1 MEQVSGKGMD
11 YPHEKYTGNCKAKSI
26 ILHTF
31 TKKKMPLHSYFVLT
45 AFALLIVVFIVQT
58 ARMRGEGFEL
68 VGKPSIEKYYFFSG
82 KLTLFT
88 TWVLFCIKAAVPK
101 LGYIHL
107 PFYLNWFAVAML
119 WAGVLVVLMATVSL
133 GKSLRIVIPQTQ
145 TALYTRGIYHLSR
158 NPLYL
163 GVFAIATG
171 SCLYFPDLI
180 NVSFA
185 IYGIY
190 THHQIIKGEEQF
202 LNTRFGKEWESY
214 AANVR
219 RYL

>member
-1 MEQVSGKGMD
+1 MD
-11 YPHEKYTGNCKAKSI
+11 YPYEKYTGNCKAKSI

-45 AFALLIVVFIVQT
+45 AFTLLAVVFIFQI
-58 ARMRGEGFEL
+58 ARIRGDQFEL
-68 VGKPSIEKYYFFSG
+68 IGKPTIEKYYFFSG
-82 KLTLFT
+82 KVTILT
-88 TWVLFCIKAAVPK
+88 TWVLFIIKAANPK
-101 LGYIHL
+101 LGYIHV
-107 PFYLNWFAVAML
+107 PFYLNWLAVAML
-119 WAGVLVVLMATVSL
+119 WTGILVVLMATVRL
-133 GKSLRIVIPQTQ
+133 GKSLRVGIPQTQ
-145 TALYTRGIYHLSR
+145 TTMQTLGIYHFSR

-163 GVFAIATG
+163 GVFTITIG
-171 SCLYFPDLI
+171 SCIYFPDLI
-180 NVSFA
+180 NVFFA

-202 LNTRFGKEWESY
+202 LNNRFGKEWENY